1 MRTEEE
7 VRAHQR
13 RVLASWREQGSRGG
27 LTDES
32 SWLLKGWE
40 DALKWV
46 LNDKGGE

>member
-7 VRAHQR
+7 IRAQQTT
-13 RVLASWREQGSRGG
+13 VLASWRGQGERGG
-27 LTDES
+27 LTIES

-46 LNDKGGE
+46 LNEENEQ